1 MNRIV
6 KEGKI
11 RSFFL
16 ILSACL
22 TLLVSTFFLQE
33 FLYLWTRPFWLA
45 QHSLALSGQNLRAHG
60 FIFTEV
66 TEAIWIEVS
75 LAFLTTTLCLA
86 PLFFYQGLSFF
97 SPSWLNSKWFFY
109 WKIGLGLCVTTYG
122 FILLSFILLLPK
134 ICLFFLQFEYHTS
147 FFSLPFTP
155 TEALQTTSLTSM
167 AGLGALG
174 KQTLSLPSDK
184 NVSSSVVCLSF
195 EPRISPF
202 LSFLWTFLF
211 LEILCW
217 FCFVGVNLWLEF
229 YSIDLQKVKTRSLA
243 WLISLFLAAL
253 VSPPEICFQVS
264 FTLCFGLLYEFL
276 FLFRL
281 YRQLCIKK
289 KKKLAV
295 PQGLKSLRLTRL

>member
-45 QHSLALSGQNLRAHG
+45 QHSLALSGQNLRTHG

-86 PLFFYQGLSFF
+86 PLFFYQGFSFF

-109 WKIGLGLCVTTYG
+109 WKIGLALCVTTYG
-122 FILLSFILLLPK
+122 LILLSFILLLPK
-134 ICLFFLQFEYHTS
+134 ICLFFLQFELHTS
-147 FFSLPFTP
+147 FFGLPFTP
-155 TEALQTTSLTSM
+155 TKINALQTTSLPSID
-167 AGLGALG
+167 
-174 KQTLSLPSDK
+174 LPSEK
-184 NVSSSVVCLSF
+184 NASSSVVCLSF

-217 FCFVGVNLWLEF
+217 FSFVGVNLWLEF
-229 YSIDLQKVKTRSLA
+229 YTIDLQKIKARSLA
-243 WLISLFLAAL
+243 WLVSLFLAAL
-253 VSPPEICFQVS
+253 VSPPEVCFQVI
-264 FTLCFGLLYEFL
+264 FTLCFGILYELL

-281 YRQLCIKK
+281 YRQLCILKK
-289 KKKLAV
+289 EKNFL
-295 PQGLKSLRLTRL
+295 P

>member
-1 MNRIV
+1 MNRII

-11 RSFFL
+11 RGFFL

-45 QHSLALSGQNLRAHG
+45 QHSLALSEQNLRTHG

-66 TEAIWIEVS
+66 TEAIWMELS

-109 WKIGLGLCVTTYG
+109 WKIGLALCVTTYG
-122 FILLSFILLLPK
+122 LIFLSFVLLLPK
-134 ICLFFLQFEYHTS
+134 IFLFFLQFELHTG
-147 FFSLPFTP
+147 FFSPFTP
-155 TEALQTTSLTSM
+155 TKINTVQTTSLTSI
-167 AGLGALG
+167 G
-174 KQTLSLPSDK
+174 
-184 NVSSSVVCLSF
+184 NVDSSVVCLSF
-195 EPRISPF
+195 EPRITPF

-217 FCFVGVNLWLEF
+217 FFFVGVNLWLE
-229 YSIDLQKVKTRSLA
+229 YYIIDLQKIKARSLA
-243 WLISLFLAAL
+243 WLVSLFLAAL
-253 VSPPEICFQVS
+253 VSPPEVCFQLGI
-264 FTLCFGLLYEFL
+264 TICFGLLYELL

-281 YRQLCIKK
+281 YRQLCILKK
-289 KKKLAV
+289 EKNFL
-295 PQGLKSLRLTRL
+295 SRL